1 MKRRS
6 FIKSVGTASAAMSLW
21 GCSVLPGMRTYRNN
35 MPKGDI
41 EYTTLGK
48 TGIKVSRFGFG
59 SHLKKELIAKP
70 RYRDKMIKIGFE
82 GGINT
87 FDVYDHSGY
96 NQFAPMGKSL
106 KDFRN
111 VVIVSLCAVKEIDKL
126 QNEIDGALKSFYTD
140 YIDLY
145 RLYTVNDDRI
155 ALMDKNRQ
163 AGKIRAIG
171 VVTHDEPKMM
181 QYLDDYGDTID
192 YVMIVF
198 NFHHNNGS
206 YVNENYPDNDYSAL
220 IPRCERL
227 GLGILGIKP
236 MGSDHMIELAQK
248 KGFFEDRNAN
258 PAQAM
263 IRYVLKHPEI
273 DCTMPAMNSMEEVYN
288 DLEAAQNPG
297 LSEYEERVLKKLSD
311 TAAATKSAYLPDH
324 YKWLENWAKKRMV

>member
-6 FIKSVGTASAAMSLW
+6 FIRNIGAATAAVSFG
-21 GCSVLPGMRTYRNN
+21 GCSVLPGMRKYRMD
-35 MPKGDI
+35 MPKGTV

-48 TGIKVSRFGFG
+48 TGIKVSRLGFG
-59 SHLKKELIAKP
+59 SHLGTELIAKP

-87 FDVYDHSGY
+87 FDVYDHGGY

-106 KDFRN
+106 RDFRKSA
-111 VVIVSLCAVKEIDKL
+111 IVSLCIVKKTDEV
-126 QNEIDGALKSFYTD
+126 QGEIDGALKSFYTD

-145 RLYTVNDDRI
+145 RLYAVDDDRM
-155 ALMDKNRQ
+155 ALMEKNRK

-171 VVTHDEPKMM
+171 VVSHDVPTMVK
-181 QYLDDYGDTID
+181 YIDNYGDTLD

-220 IPRCERL
+220 IPRCERM

-248 KGFFEDRNAN
+248 KGFFEDRHAN

-273 DCTMPAMNSMEEVYN
+273 DCTMPAMNNMGQVYS

-297 LSEYEERVLKKLSD
+297 LSEYETGVLKKLSD
-311 TAAATKSAYLPDH
+311 TAASTKSAYLPDH
-324 YKWLENWAKKRMV
+324 YKWLEKWTSNKMA